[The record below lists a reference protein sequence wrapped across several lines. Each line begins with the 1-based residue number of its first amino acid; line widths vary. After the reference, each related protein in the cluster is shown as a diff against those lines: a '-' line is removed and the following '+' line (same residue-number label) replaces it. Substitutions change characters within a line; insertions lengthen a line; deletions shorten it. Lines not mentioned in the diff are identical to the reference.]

1 MAISPP
7 NFAKNAVP
15 TVAGWRHP
23 RTNELLKA
31 QNFTQEQ
38 IDEYLGVGAYAPK
51 PARKKAAPKVL
62 RESPVTADEV
72 TAELFEDI
80 DEDEE

>member
-31 QNFTQEQ
+31 QNFTQDQ
-38 IDEYLGVGAYAPK
+38 IDEYLGEGAYAPK
-51 PARKKAAPKVL
+51 PKTTRKPRIL
-62 RESPVTADEV
+62 RESPVTEEEV
-72 TAELFEDI
+72 TEELFEDN
-80 DEDEE
+80 DED